1 MMTWHRISLNHFF
14 RDQSILPE
22 AALKVPQK
30 YWDSSESRCN
40 RIGHQYNFLIQQ
52 TIHTFFCFSIFLI
65 FYIWCSSPREM
76 PAENASF
83 SFNNFWINHWA
94 PRILLINKQ
103 KKYNVVVNKIGVYI
117 LSNPT
122 YHHLLKWFE
131 IFHFIFSIDDFHYY
145 FFPILNFVN
154 PRIVSFVQSN
164 WTNK

>member
-1 MMTWHRISLNHFF
+1 MH
-14 RDQSILPE
+14 
-22 AALKVPQK
+22 
-30 YWDSSESRCN
+30 
-40 RIGHQYNFLIQQ
+40 
-52 TIHTFFCFSIFLI
+52 
-65 FYIWCSSPREM
+65 
-76 PAENASF
+76 AENASF

-103 KKYNVVVNKIGVYI
+103 TKYNVVVNKIGVYI